1 MITVKYDKPKKLK
14 AKQSIFVSFPYKA
27 KIVDVMRTFYG
38 RYYHADTKTW
48 ELDYSSLDEIKRQL
62 PNEEFTVIGKPISN
76 KKFNEK
82 EVDRNISLPKNLKT
96 KLYPFQIDTF
106 YEGIAYD
113 KYILNL
119 DTGTG
124 KSITALTIVSKR
136 MELGQV
142 RRCLILPCVATLKYN
157 WQNEIKQHFGEEAKV
172 LGNRQNKKGIWSV
185 KSNEDK
191 LEDLNHLS
199 KDDKWLI
206 TNIESLRN
214 ADIKDKLKKL
224 LDKGEI
230 DCIIVDEC
238 HKCAHTSA
246 QQTKALMLLENH
258 CKYSLLLTGTILMN
272 KPTDLYVP
280 LKIVGIEEANFSQFK
295 NRYCVLGGF
304 NNYQIIGY
312 RHLDHLQDNLSKV
325 SKRIRKE
332 DVLTELPP
340 QVFKEE
346 YVEMGTKQ
354 SKIYSEV
361 LRDIVSNIDNVKLS
375 PNPLSQMI
383 RLRQATADTSI
394 LSSTVQESVK
404 FERAMELIEDII
416 DNGESVLVFSN
427 WETVVS
433 KFNEYIGSKYKTAVI
448 TGKVKDREGEIKKF
462 NSDGCNILI
471 MTIGTGGTGL
481 TLNKA
486 NNIIMLDEPWTA
498 TDVKQLTS
506 RNHRIGQTKT
516 TVVYTLMCKDTVDE
530 QIHLLLRK
538 KMVLG
543 EAIVDSKYNLK
554 DEAVLRFILTGEGG
568 EAYL

>member
-82 EVDRNISLPKNLKT
+82 EVDRTISLPKNLKT

-106 YEGIAYD
+106 YEGMAYD

-124 KSITALTIVSKR
+124 KSITALTITSKR

-142 RRCLILPCVATLKYN
+142 KRCLILPCVATLKYN
-157 WQNEIKQHFGEEAKV
+157 WQNEVKQHFGEEAKV

-199 KDDKWLI
+199 NDDKWLI

-295 NRYCVLGGF
+295 NRYCILGGF

-416 DNGESVLVFSN
+416 DIGESVLVFSN

-433 KFNEYIGSKYKTAVI
+433 KFNDYIGSKYKTAVI

-471 MTIGTGGTGL
+471 MTIGAGGTGL

-516 TVVYTLMCKDTVDE
+516 TVVYTLMCKNSIDE
-530 QIHLLLRK
+530 HIHSIIKRK
-538 KMVLG
+538 GALG
-543 EAIVDSKYNLK
+543 EAVVDKKYDLKNPKIVEYL
-554 DEAVLRFILTGEGG
+554 ITGEG
-568 EAYL
+568 EI

>member
-82 EVDRNISLPKNLKT
+82 EVDRTISLPNSLKT

-106 YEGIAYD
+106 YEGMAYD

-124 KSITALTIVSKR
+124 KSITALTVVSKR

-142 RRCLILPCVATLKYN
+142 KRCLIIPCVATLKYN
-157 WQNEIKQHFGEEAKV
+157 WQNEVKQHFGEEAKV

-191 LEDLNHLS
+191 LEDLNNLS
-199 KDDKWLI
+199 NDDKWLI

-295 NRYCVLGGF
+295 NRYCITGGF

-346 YVEMGTKQ
+346 YVEMGIKQ

-471 MTIGTGGTGL
+471 MTIGAGGTGL

-516 TVVYTLMCKDTVDE
+516 TVVYTLMCKDTIDE
-530 QIHLLLRK
+530 HIHSLVKRK
-538 KMVLG
+538 GALG
-543 EAIVDSKYNLK
+543 EAVVDKKYDLKNPKIVEYL
-554 DEAVLRFILTGEGG
+554 ITGEG
-568 EAYL
+568 EI

>member
-48 ELDYSSLDEIKRQL
+48 ELDFSSLDEIKRQL

-82 EVDRNISLPKNLKT
+82 DVDRTISLPKNLKT

-106 YEGIAYD
+106 YEGMAYD

-124 KSITALTIVSKR
+124 KSITALTITSKR

-142 RRCLILPCVATLKYN
+142 KRCLIIPCVATLKYN
-157 WQNEIKQHFGEEAKV
+157 WQNEVKQHFGEEAKV

-191 LEDLNHLS
+191 LEDLNNLS

-214 ADIKDKLKKL
+214 TDIKDKLKKL

-295 NRYCVLGGF
+295 NRYCILGGF

-346 YVEMGTKQ
+346 FVEMSTKQ

-361 LRDIVSNIDNVKLS
+361 LRDIVNNIDNVKLS

-404 FERAMELIEDII
+404 FERAMELIDDII

-427 WETVVS
+427 WETVVN
-433 KFNEYIGSKYKTAVI
+433 KFNTYIGSKYKTAVI
-448 TGKVKDREGEIKKF
+448 TGKVKDREGEIKKI

-471 MTIGTGGTGL
+471 MTIGAGGTGL

-554 DEAVLRFILTGEGG
+554 DEAVLKFILTGEGG

>member
-82 EVDRNISLPKNLKT
+82 EVDRTISLPNSLKT

-106 YEGIAYD
+106 YEGMAYD

-124 KSITALTIVSKR
+124 KSITALTVVSKR

-142 RRCLILPCVATLKYN
+142 KRCLIIPCVATLKYN
-157 WQNEIKQHFGEEAKV
+157 WQNEVKQHFGEEAKV

-191 LEDLNHLS
+191 LEDLNNLS
-199 KDDKWLI
+199 NDDKWLI

-214 ADIKDKLKKL
+214 GDIKDKLKKL

-295 NRYCVLGGF
+295 NRYCITGGF

-361 LRDIVSNIDNVKLS
+361 LRDIVNNIDNVKLS

-433 KFNEYIGSKYKTAVI
+433 KFNAYIGSKYKTAVI

-471 MTIGTGGTGL
+471 MTIGAGGTGL